1 MPRTIINKS
10 ANEMQNERKKKKTGN
25 NKNEWRDNGEARDPR
40 IPLPSTAWKFIISKS
55 GRIYTAAV
63 ESSRW
68 QRIKRLLDIRT
79 GSPGRSGGADVET
92 RASICVRA
100 DTAAEAAAM
109 DAECVKA
116 CVITRYLCVQ
126 IPLSRLRGWRR
137 GWKSILLRTYR
148 SYEGRK
154 ERGLNMERDR
164 REK

>member
-1 MPRTIINKS
+1 M
-10 ANEMQNERKKKKTGN
+10 ERHEIRGF
-25 NKNEWRDNGEARDPR
+25 PSP
-40 IPLPSTAWKFIISKS
+40 PLLRKFIISKS

-148 SYEGRK
+148 SYEGG
-154 ERGLNMERDR
+154 RGGFEYGTGQTGKVNVSMPKDR
-164 REK
+164 EED